1 MSKLTNCRD
10 CGHAVSKNADACPN
24 CGAKVKRT
32 SVLTWI
38 AAIFIGL
45 MVLSAVMSGFSDDT
59 SNSNAAV
66 NEESPDAIQVIP
78 TSSENN
84 SNEDVASEAEATTS
98 KWQYDES
105 VDEMRGQSSYFAI
118 NKSNNVVDLG
128 FPYGQ
133 DVDLNI
139 IIRDDAEYGKDVLFA
154 VNKGQLFCSYQDCYV
169 SVKFDDGPVQ
179 KLVAN
184 EAEAGSSEVLFL
196 ANDISSFVNKL
207 KKSDSVMIEVNFFD
221 HGKEQ
226 FKFDVSGLDWS
237 GF

>member
-1 MSKLTNCRD
+1 MSKLTNCKD
-10 CGHAVSKNADACPN
+10 CGHAISKNADACPN

-38 AAIFIGL
+38 AAVFIGL
-45 MVLSAVMSGFSDDT
+45 MVLSAVISGFSDED
-59 SNSNAAV
+59 SNSDPAV
-66 NEESPDAIQVIP
+66 NEESSDAIQAVP
-78 TSSENN
+78 TSLENN
-84 SNEDVASEAEATTS
+84 NEEVVSEAPVTTS
-98 KWQYDES
+98 SWQYDES
-105 VDEMRGQSSYFAI
+105 IDEMRGQSSYFAI
-118 NKSNNVVDLG
+118 NKSTNVIDLG

-133 DVDLNI
+133 DIDLNI
-139 IIRDDAEYGKDVLFA
+139 IIRDDAQYGKDVLFA

-179 KLVAN
+179 ELAAN

-237 GF
+237 RF

>member
-1 MSKLTNCRD
+1 MSKLTNCKD
-10 CGHAVSKNADACPN
+10 CGHAISKNADACPN

-38 AAIFIGL
+38 AAIFIGI
-45 MVLSAVMSGFSDDT
+45 MVLSAVISGFSDEDD
-59 SNSNAAV
+59 NSDPAM
-66 NEESPDAIQVIP
+66 NEESSDAIQAVP
-78 TSSENN
+78 TSLENN
-84 SNEDVASEAEATTS
+84 NEEVASEAPATTS
-98 KWQYDES
+98 RWQYDES
-105 VDEMRGQSSYFAI
+105 IDEMRGQSSYFAI
-118 NKSNNVVDLG
+118 NKSTNVIDLG

-133 DVDLNI
+133 DIDLNI
-139 IIRDDAEYGKDVLFA
+139 IIRDDAQYGKDVLFA

-179 KLVAN
+179 ELAAN

-196 ANDISSFVNKL
+196 ADNISSFVEKL

-237 GF
+237 RF

>member
-1 MSKLTNCRD
+1 MSKLTNCKD
-10 CGHAVSKNADACPN
+10 CGNVISKNAEACPN

-38 AAIFIGL
+38 AAVFIGI
-45 MVLSAVMSGFSDDT
+45 MVLSAVMAGMTDD
-59 SNSNAAV
+59 NEAAA
-66 NEESPDAIQVIP
+66 NEESPSAIKLTQSSSGDSTNEEALAEVP
-78 TSSENN
+78 VTTSS
-84 SNEDVASEAEATTS
+84 
-98 KWQYDES
+98 WQYDES
-105 VDEMRGQSSYFAI
+105 IDEMRGESSYFAI
-118 NKSNNVVDLG
+118 NKSTNVVGLG

-133 DVDLNI
+133 DIGLNI
-139 IIRDDAEYGKDVLFA
+139 IIRDDAQYGKDLLFA
-154 VNKGQLFCSYQDCYV
+154 VNKGQLFCTYQDCYV

-196 ANDISSFVNKL
+196 ADDISSFVEKL
-207 KKSDSVMIEVNFFD
+207 KKSDNVMIEVNFFD

-237 GF
+237 RF